1 MSLRIVLVCA
11 ACFTFFLVNSQTD
24 DGRETNTSIKN
35 VKNGIYMVEGNGGN
49 VAFSTGVDG
58 ILMIDAQYA
67 EGAEALLKD
76 IRRVSDEPIKFLVN
90 THAHIDHTGAN
101 ALIAAEGATI
111 VSHIGVREAFFEK
124 RRGSDKGDAIEMAA
138 FPTVTFEDKM
148 SFHMNEDTILVFHVD
163 NAHTDGDAVVYFA
176 QSNVIHAG
184 DLFFNGKYPYIDAK
198 GGGSVK
204 GYIDGLEKILM
215 LCDNETKIIPGH
227 GKLGTKANLNAS
239 KNMLANLYR
248 KVTYNYLLGKT
259 EAEILAMR
267 DFTSPYDTKGYGSGF
282 ISTKKILKT
291 IYDEVSK
298 EQSDFD
304 PRSMEKR
311 LKELK
316 KQNQNRSENEA
327 QKSPSKRH
335 VPTEAEKDDEPK
347 EKEPAKETKQEN
359 GTEGKNGSGL

>member
-1 MSLRIVLVCA
+1 MSIRIVLVCA

-35 VKNGIYMVEGNGGN
+35 VENGIYMVEGNGGN
-49 VAFSTGVDG
+49 VAFSAGVDG

-90 THAHIDHTGAN
+90 THAHRDHTGAN

-111 VSHIGVREAFFEK
+111 VSHIGVRDAFLEK
-124 RRGSDKGDAIEMAA
+124 IRTSDKGDEVDMAA

-163 NAHTDGDAVVYFA
+163 NAHTDGDAVVYFTD
-176 QSNVIHAG
+176 SNVIHAG

-198 GGGSVK
+198 EGGSVK

-239 KNMLANLYR
+239 KNMLANLHR

-311 LKELK
+311 LKELES
-316 KQNQNRSENEA
+316 QNKNGNEKA
-327 QKSPSKRH
+327 MPKDPYKRRI
-335 VPTEAEKDDEPK
+335 PTEAEKEAVRKKK
-347 EKEPAKETKQEN
+347 ERAKEAEEEN
-359 GTEGKNGSGL
+359 GGGL